1 MPYAVRDRDA
11 VRVLVD
17 EAVAA
22 FQERA
27 LVGAVA
33 PLEDEQ
39 AMAKALMDAIA
50 GLGPLQRYLD
60 DPEVEEIWI
69 NEPSQVFVA
78 RRGEPEL
85 TATILTDTQVRD
97 LVEQMLKLSGRRL
110 DLSS

>member
-1 MPYAVRDRDA
+1 MLLESEVRERIRERGVDPVRDRDA

-39 AMAKALMDAIA
+39 ATAKALMDAVA

-60 DPEVEEIWI
+60 DPEVEG
-69 NEPSQVFVA
+69 N
-78 RRGEPEL
+78 
-85 TATILTDTQVRD
+85 
-97 LVEQMLKLSGRRL
+97 RRL
-110 DLSS
+110 